1 MKFYLNTFKFPTV
14 KVKITNE
21 HDEDDKSFYKVIN
34 KWWKFY
40 KKKNIS
46 ILFLILQN

>member
-40 KKKNIS
+40 KKKKT
-46 ILFLILQN
+46 FPFYF